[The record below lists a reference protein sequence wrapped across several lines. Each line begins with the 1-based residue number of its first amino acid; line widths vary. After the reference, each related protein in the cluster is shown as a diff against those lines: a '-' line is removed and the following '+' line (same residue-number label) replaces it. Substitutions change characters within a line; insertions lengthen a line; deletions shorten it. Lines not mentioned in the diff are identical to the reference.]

1 MCSPGASVVDAL
13 SSCVGMCRGA
23 SILPYAS
30 THAQIAQVQ
39 VQKEGSEP
47 SGLARLEMERDG
59 ASQNVKKTVKLS
71 ETK

>member
-1 MCSPGASVVDAL
+1 MCPHV
-13 SSCVGMCRGA
+13 SSCQHLHCTF
-23 SILPYAS
+23 

-59 ASQNVKKTVKLS
+59 AFQNGETDR

>member
-1 MCSPGASVVDAL
+1 
-13 SSCVGMCRGA
+13 MCRGA
-23 SILPYAS
+23 SILPRTS

-47 SGLARLEMERDG
+47 YGLARLEMERDG

-71 ETK
+71 EWN